1 MNVKRKETRI
11 ISFILSVL
19 SLHGLCGTA
28 WAQDTSTTL
37 EGVEVVSRHTFSDVI
52 PSQTLN
58 AKQLERLNSL
68 NVADA
73 LRYFSGLQVKDY
85 GGVGG
90 IKTVNIRSMGSQHLG
105 VYYDGIELGNAQ
117 NGQIDLG
124 QFSLDNVEAVTL
136 YNGQKSSLMQTAS
149 DYGNAG
155 SIYIRTRIPHFTM
168 GKKDN
173 FRAKVKYG
181 SSNMLLLSAV
191 YERKFTDKLNLSV
204 TLGTLTSDGKYKFRY
219 MRKNTDG
226 TVAYDT
232 TAIRQNGDVQ
242 TFRIEGN
249 LNGLLQRGSWNFKA
263 YTYQSNRG
271 IPGAIVNNVWRR
283 EERQV
288 DSNTFFQ
295 GSWQQDVT
303 DVYSFRVLGK
313 YANYYTHYQN
323 RDTTVKMVDN
333 RYRQQ
338 EAYVS
343 TTHCVKI
350 ASWLSASMAYDL
362 RWSTLSSDVYTWE
375 PYRWSHLVSMAA
387 AVTLKRFSAQASLL
401 YNNTHDNGKKSATG
415 VAPVGDNMK
424 ISRLT
429 PALFLNYY
437 VTKNKA
443 LSVRGYIK
451 NSFRMPTFNDL
462 YYAEVGNSLLRPEK
476 ATQYDIGVRYT
487 PTSRRLVDG
496 QYDVRRLIVSAQAD
510 FYFNNVTD
518 KIIAYPKGQ
527 QFRWTMFNLGRVH
540 ITGLDLETSAS
551 YAFTQNLRAS
561 LRLQYTWQKAIDV
574 TDEQGSYYRHQ
585 IPYIP
590 KHSGS
595 AIFNFDWKDLSFNYS
610 FIYTGERYSQP
621 NNIAYNYLQPWYTS
635 DISLAY
641 RFKVRKCD
649 VRATFEVNNLFAQD
663 YDVILNYP
671 MPRRSYAVAVDIK
684 L

>member
-1 MNVKRKETRI
+1 MNVRDKKYKTI
-11 ISFILSVL
+11 FLVLFMLFGTHMSV
-19 SLHGLCGTA
+19 
-28 WAQDTSTTL
+28 WAQDSMHL
-37 EGVEVVSRHTFSDVI
+37 EGVEVVSRHTFSDII

-105 VYYDGIELGNAQ
+105 IYYDGIELGNAQ

-124 QFSLDNVEAVTL
+124 QFSLDNVEAVSL

-155 SIYIRTRIPHFTM
+155 SVYIRTRIPHFSTD
-168 GKKDN
+168 KKDN
-173 FRAKVKYG
+173 FRAKLKYG
-181 SSNMLLLSAV
+181 SSNMLALSAV
-191 YERKFTDKLNLSV
+191 YERKFTDRLNLAV
-204 TLGTLTSDGKYKFRY
+204 TLGTLTSDGKYEFRY
-219 MRKNTDG
+219 RRMNADG

-242 TFRIEGN
+242 TLRLEGN
-249 LNGLLQRGSWNFKA
+249 LNGLLERGSWNFKA

-295 GSWQQDVT
+295 GSWQQDIT
-303 DVYSFRVLGK
+303 DDYSFRVLGK

-323 RDTTVKMVDN
+323 RDTTVMMVDN

-338 EAYVS
+338 EAYLS
-343 TTHCVKI
+343 TTHCLKLT
-350 ASWLSASMAYDL
+350 SWLSASMAYDV
-362 RWSTLSSDVYTWE
+362 RWSKLTSDVYTCPE
-375 PYRWSHLVSMAA
+375 PYRWSHLVSIAT
-387 AVTLKRFSAQASLL
+387 AVSLERFGAQFSLL
-401 YNNTHDNGKKSATG
+401 YNNTHDEGKSAGNG
-415 VAPVGDNMK
+415 VAPIGKMNK
-424 ISRLT
+424 ISRFT
-429 PALFLNYY
+429 PALFMNYY
-437 VTKNKA
+437 ILRDKS

-462 YYAEVGNSLLRPEK
+462 YYAEIGNSNLSPEK
-476 ATQYDIGVRYT
+476 ATQYDIGMEYHLHGSSMQEKPGRGLT
-487 PTSRRLVDG
+487 LSLQT
-496 QYDVRRLIVSAQAD
+496 D
-510 FYFNNVTD
+510 FYYNDVSD

-527 QFRWTMFNLGRVH
+527 QFRWTMLNLGRVH
-540 ITGLDLETSAS
+540 ITGLDVEAHTA
-551 YAFTQNLRAS
+551 YAFSHNLTAS
-561 LRLQYTWQKAIDV
+561 LKLQYTWQKAIDV
-574 TDEQGSYYRHQ
+574 TDEKMSYYRNQ

-590 KHSGS
+590 LHSGS
-595 AIFNFDWKDLSFNYS
+595 AILGIDYKAFSFNYS
-610 FIYTGERYSQP
+610 FIYTGERYSQQE
-621 NNIAYNYLQPWYTS
+621 NIAYNHLEPWYTS
-635 DISLAY
+635 DISMAY
-641 RFKVRKCD
+641 RLKLGKCD
-649 VRATFEVNNLFAQD
+649 ARATFEVNNLFAQD

-671 MPRRSYAVAVDIK
+671 MPRRSYAVAFDIK